1 MATGVFFNVPAHGHI
16 NPTLPVVHELVQRG
30 ETIVYYAMAG
40 FRDRIEATGA
50 RFRDY
55 GDLSESVRFEFG
67 TADRQSPS
75 LIELSRAMIEF
86 CERSL
91 PYLLEATHKD
101 GADYVVHDFTCLWGK
116 VVAELLN
123 IPAIATIPQFPVNR
137 KRRPEPYPGM
147 LTDTVRMAL
156 TGIPSLLRFRKA
168 AQRISQR
175 HGVARMGLLDM
186 LAVHEEVNIV
196 FTSRAFQP
204 YADDFDERFL
214 FVGPSIAERDESL
227 DFPLEPGPG
236 PLVYI
241 SLGTLFN
248 VDVAFYRTCLEAFG
262 DSGERVVLSVGA
274 DTEAETLGPIPRN
287 VVVRNYV
294 PQLEVLRRAD
304 AFITHGGMNSVSE
317 ALWYGVP
324 LVVIPQAADQFFVAH
339 RVEALQTGVVLD
351 KRRVTPQALRQAV
364 ADVLADENL
373 PARCR
378 AIGDSF
384 REAGGFMRAADE
396 ILRAAARPR

>member
-1 MATGVFFNVPAHGHI
+1 MAMGVFFNVPAHGHI

-30 ETIVYYAMAG
+30 ETIIYYAMEG

-91 PYLLEATHKD
+91 PYLLEATQED
-101 GADYVVHDFTCLWGK
+101 GADYIVHDFTCLWGK
-116 VVAELLN
+116 VVAELLH

-168 AQRISQR
+168 ARRISQR
-175 HGVARMGLLDM
+175 YGMARMGLLDM

-227 DFPLEPGPG
+227 DFALAAGPG

-262 DSGERVVLSVGA
+262 DTGERVVLSVGT
-274 DTEAETLGPIPRN
+274 DTEVETLGPIPRN

-324 LVVIPQAADQFFVAH
+324 LVVIPQAADQFFVAQ
-339 RVEALQTGVVLD
+339 RVEALRTGVVLD
-351 KRRVTPQALRQAV
+351 KRRVTPKVLREAV
-364 ADVLADENL
+364 MEVLADENL
-373 PARCR
+373 PARCQ

-384 REAGGFMRAADE
+384 REAGGCVRAADE
-396 ILRAAARPR
+396 ILRAASQPR